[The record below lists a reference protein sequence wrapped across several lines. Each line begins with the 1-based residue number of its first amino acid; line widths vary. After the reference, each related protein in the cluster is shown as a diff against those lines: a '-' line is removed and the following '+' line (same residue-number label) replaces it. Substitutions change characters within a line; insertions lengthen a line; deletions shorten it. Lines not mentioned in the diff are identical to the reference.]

1 MEVSEQ
7 ASEQVELAD
16 HTPGASTFSGTPTSG
31 GWIPADHTPGAS
43 TFPGTPTSGGWIPIL
58 SQPKEGGRPFISD
71 WICPSCKRLTSQSS
85 SCPHCG
91 LRIKETPRIKP
102 NEPFPKEKRIYQY
115 RNWEEAEY
123 RGPDVSHRKKT
134 AALRRR

>member
-7 ASEQVELAD
+7 ASEQVEL
-16 HTPGASTFSGTPTSG
+16 
-31 GWIPADHTPGAS
+31 ADHTPGAS

-71 WICPSCKRLTSQSS
+71 WICPVCKRLTAQSQ

-102 NEPFPKEKRIYQY
+102 TEPFPKGKRVYQY
-115 RNWEEAEY
+115 RDWEEAEY
-123 RGPDVSHRKKT
+123 AGPKSQTGFNSIRAKFC
-134 AALRRR
+134 RPP

>member
-1 MEVSEQ
+1 MSVSEQ
-7 ASEQVELAD
+7 APNQDVL
-16 HTPGASTFSGTPTSG
+16 
-31 GWIPADHTPGAS
+31 ADHTPGAS

-71 WICPSCKRLTSQSS
+71 WICPVCKRLTSQSR

-102 NEPFPKEKRIYQY
+102 KEPLQKGKRVYLY
-115 RNWEEAEY
+115 RDWEEAEY
-123 RGPDVSHRKKT
+123 HAPKKRT
-134 AALRRR
+134 AKSSDRPLRPQLRRPVGSGARP

>member
-1 MEVSEQ
+1 MLVSEQ
-7 ASEQVELAD
+7 APAQDVL
-16 HTPGASTFSGTPTSG
+16 
-31 GWIPADHTPGAS
+31 ADHTPGAS

-102 NEPFPKEKRIYQY
+102 KEPFSKGKRIYQY
-115 RNWEEAEY
+115 RDWEEAEY
-123 RGPDVSHRKKT
+123 AGPKKQAGFYSIRPQLRKPP
-134 AALRRR
+134 